1 MYPHYDFP
9 EIRPLSRQKNKTN
22 FINWAAPQAAELIS
36 ACSRSFSWLV
46 NFRDFFYTAWSKV
59 FRKALL
65 SLMKEQVPR
74 LAKSASR
81 QYFTVF
87 RLILAS
93 RWNTDLGGTR
103 VAQWWEH
110 SPPTNVAR
118 VQIPASTPY
127 VSWVCCWFSPLL
139 REVFLRLLRF
149 SPLLKNQLFQIPIRP
164 GIR

>member
-1 MYPHYDFP
+1 MKKRSTLASNRSSFNGCLRLKSVSNSCQTIIESNVVRFHDLNSPRGVLSYITRTDIALKQCKDQESRTVYPHYDFP
-9 EIRPLSRQKNKTN
+9 EIRPLPRQKNKTN

-93 RWNTDLGGTR
+93 R
-103 VAQWWEH
+103 
-110 SPPTNVAR
+110 
-118 VQIPASTPY
+118 
-127 VSWVCCWFSPLL
+127 
-139 REVFLRLLRF
+139 
-149 SPLLKNQLFQIPIRP
+149 
-164 GIR
+164 